1 MKFSLISLITL
12 ALTSTSVMA
21 KPSRGLL
28 ARATMTPTP
37 LAFAVEKRAL
47 DNVQGTIL
55 KDVQGH
61 KNPQSN
67 AASGSFYKKEDFVTI
82 TCYTD
87 TGTSSVEG
95 NL

>member
-1 MKFSLISLITL
+1 MKFSLISLIAL

-21 KPSRGLL
+21 KPS
-28 ARATMTPTP
+28 ATITPTP